1 MKSQKAKRKT
11 RPSENTSPRFLYTV
25 KTETLNSKT
34 YKQLVKEYLMESMKR
49 DT

>member
-1 MKSQKAKRKT
+1 MKSQKGKRKT
-11 RPSENTSPRFLYTV
+11 KACENTSPRSIYTV
-25 KTETLNSKT
+25 NTETLNSKT